1 MMHYSLRSS
10 LARSLSVAGC
20 AVSFFVSPVQAT
32 EKPNIVFL
40 FSDDH
45 ALNAISAY
53 GGRLKDVA
61 PTPNIDKLAEEGAIF
76 ENSFCANSICGPSR
90 ANILSGKHSHKNGF
104 LRNQRGKGF
113 DQSQWTF
120 IKALGKYGY
129 QSAVIGKWHLVSEPT
144 GFDYWEILPGQG
156 SYYNPEF
163 IQMDG
168 STKKETGY
176 VTDLTTDKALAWL
189 DVRDKSKPF
198 MLMCQYKAP
207 HRTFAP
213 ALRHLNAFSGKYIPE
228 PETLFDDYSGRSA
241 ELPKNEME
249 IDRHFWWVYD
259 LKIREEEMDGV
270 KFKEKM
276 GPVREYNRMNDKQKK
291 AWDAHFGPLNKAFIE
306 EYKSGKMSHQ
316 DVVRWKY
323 QRYMNNYLGTV
334 KAVDEGVGRVAEYLK
349 KNGLTE
355 NTIVIYSSD
364 QGFYLGEHGWYDK
377 RWMFEESFKMP
388 FLIKWPGVVQPGSK
402 PKALIQNIDYAP
414 TFLEM
419 VGLTAPDEVQGRS
432 IVPILK
438 DASKVVR
445 DMVYYSY
452 YELGE
457 HRVPQH
463 FGVRTQ
469 RYKIFY
475 IPMSKEWQ
483 MFDLQEDPQEIKDV
497 YGAPE
502 YKDVQIEMTKRYY
515 QIRKEIEAPTY
526 EEYAPKKRK

>member
-1 MMHYSLRSS
+1 MMTYSFKSS
-10 LARSLSVAGC
+10 LALIGC
-20 AVSFFVSPVQAT
+20 AVSLFVSPLQAV
-32 EKPNIVFL
+32 ENPNIVFL

-61 PTPNIDKLAEEGAIF
+61 PTPNIDQLAKEGAIF

-120 IKALGKYGY
+120 IKALKEHGY
-129 QSAVIGKWHLVSEPT
+129 QSAVIGKWHLVTNPT
-144 GFDYWEILPGQG
+144 GFDHWEILPGQG
-156 SYYNPEF
+156 SYYNPVF

-168 STKKETGY
+168 SKKKETGY
-176 VTDLTTDKALAWL
+176 VTDITTDKALAWL

-213 ALRHLNAFSGKYIPE
+213 ALRHLNEFEGKHIPE
-228 PETLFDDYSGRSA
+228 PDTLFDDYKGRSI
-241 ELPKNEME
+241 ELSKNEME

-270 KFKEKM
+270 KFKEKL
-276 GPVREYNRMNDKQKK
+276 GPANEYARMNDEQKK
-291 AWDAHFGPLNKAFIE
+291 VWDAHFGPLNKAFIE
-306 EYKSGKMSHQ
+306 EYKSGKMTHQ

-323 QRYMNNYLGTV
+323 QRYMNNYLGSV
-334 KAVDEGVGRVAEYLK
+334 KAVDECVGRVTDYLK
-349 KNGLTE
+349 KNGLSE

-388 FLIKWPGVVQPGSK
+388 FLIKWPGMIKPGSK

-419 VGLTAPDEVQGRS
+419 AGLTAPEEVQGKS

-438 DASKVVR
+438 DASAEVR
-445 DMVYYSY
+445 DTVYYSY

-463 FGVRTQ
+463 FGVRTK
-469 RYKIFY
+469 RYKLFY
-475 IPMSKEWQ
+475 IPMSDEWQ
-483 MFDLQEDPQEIKDV
+483 MFDLQEDPQELKNI
-497 YGAPE
+497 YGDSK
-502 YKDVQIEMTKRYY
+502 YSDVQSDMTKRYHA
-515 QIRKEIEAPTY
+515 IRKEIEAPTY
-526 EEYAPKKRK
+526 EKYAPENLK